1 MNPLLSSAI
10 QFALGASPLYH
21 QSRQHTPTIHY
32 KGQIDLV
39 TDTDRAVEAYL
50 VDSIRQNYPD
60 HAILAE
66 EGGTGTVGQAEFEW
80 VVDPI
85 DGTTNFAHGYP
96 YCGVSIAITR
106 WQSQLNCFQPW
117 LGVVYNPFSQQ
128 LFYAEAGKGAW
139 LGEQKLAVSQTASLD
154 RSLLVTG
161 FPYDRRT
168 NPDNNLNHFS
178 RLKLLVQ
185 DVRRLGSAALDLCHV
200 ANGQL
205 DGYWELRMKPWDIA
219 AGGVIL
225 AEAGGKMTDWTGNPH
240 WYNREPVSVI
250 ASNPHIQAELFQAL
264 TRTPLSE

>member
-1 MNPLLSSAI
+1 MNPLLTSAI
-10 QFALGASPLYH
+10 QFAQGASSHY
-21 QSRQHTPTIHY
+21 QRARQQAPTIHY

-39 TDTDRAVEAYL
+39 TDTDHAVEAYL
-50 VDSIRQNYPD
+50 VDSIRQKYPD

-66 EGGTGTVGQAEFEW
+66 EGGTGTTGQAEFEW
-80 VVDPI
+80 VIDPI

-106 WQSQLNCFQPW
+106 WNTQLNSFQPW
-117 LGVVYNPFSQQ
+117 LGVVYNPFVQE
-128 LFYAEAGKGAW
+128 LFYAELGKGAW
-139 LGEQKLAVSQTASLD
+139 QGEQKLAVSQTTSLD

-161 FPYDRRT
+161 FPYDRRS
-168 NPDNNLNHFS
+168 NPDNNLEHFS
-178 RLKLLVQ
+178 RIQLMVQ

-225 AEAGGKMTDWTGNPH
+225 AEAGGRMTDWAGNAN
-240 WYNREPVSVI
+240 WYKRVPVSVI
-250 ASNPHIQAELFQAL
+250 ASNGHIQSELFQAL
-264 TRTPLSE
+264 THTPLSK